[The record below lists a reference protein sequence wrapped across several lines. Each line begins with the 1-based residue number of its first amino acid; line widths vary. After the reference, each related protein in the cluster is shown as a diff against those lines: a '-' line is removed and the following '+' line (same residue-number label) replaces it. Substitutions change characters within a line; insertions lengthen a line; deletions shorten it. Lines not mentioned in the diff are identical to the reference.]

1 MKKVF
6 SGVVYEVLA
15 ISNGIIFSYRKDII
29 EQNTVVAYKMITFD
43 NGRFTDVAKNIYLLT
58 KFGNGYKS
66 VLPLCGNYITAKSI
80 ILPGGKIFLLSDDG
94 TAQLLDVDALPIW
107 TGELK
112 YRGSC
117 ATDIALYK
125 NALWASFSD
134 CNVLLR
140 YNLAAMREELR
151 IGGNKSPFSRPEGL
165 IVEGDGVLVRNAGS
179 SKLIEV
185 DLNSYS
191 VFEYE
196 EFEEPVHQYV
206 KVGENRFAVLD
217 SGLYLI

>member
-1 MKKVF
+1 
-6 SGVVYEVLA
+6 
-15 ISNGIIFSYRKDII
+15 
-29 EQNTVVAYKMITFD
+29 
-43 NGRFTDVAKNIYLLT
+43 
-58 KFGNGYKS
+58 
-66 VLPLCGNYITAKSI
+66 
-80 ILPGGKIFLLSDDG
+80 
-94 TAQLLDVDALPIW
+94 
-107 TGELK
+107 
-112 YRGSC
+112 
-117 ATDIALYK
+117 
-125 NALWASFSD
+125 
-134 CNVLLR
+134 
-140 YNLAAMREELR
+140 MREELR

-165 IVEGDGVLVRNAGS
+165 FVEGDGVMVSNAGS